1 MESEKIK
8 QLNEDIEELK
18 KVLST
23 VVREN
28 VKRKINRVI
37 EDITVE
43 IAKLKL
49 DEFQKPNKINNTSS
63 EKNDINISYSSVP
76 SFAWNQEKNK
86 VTVFLTI
93 KNIQN
98 ISQENIVSEFN
109 ERDFEIKIHNVDLKN
124 YRFCIKKLHDKIIPN
139 KCSMKIKKDLLQVY
153 LIKQDNK
160 HWDNLHFKESPMSK
174 IRPPKMNDQVEPSAM
189 LMDMMKQLYQEG
201 DSDMKRTIA
210 KAWCEAN
217 EKKNDFVPPAF

>member
-1 MESEKIK
+1 MESDKLKE
-8 QLNEDIEELK
+8 LHEDIEELK
-18 KVLST
+18 TILSKA
-23 VVREN
+23 VREN
-28 VKRKINRVI
+28 VKRKISRVI
-37 EDITVE
+37 EDMTVE

-49 DEFQKPNKINNTSS
+49 DEFQKPNKINITNS
-63 EKNDINISYSSVP
+63 EKNDNNISYSSVP

-98 ISQENIVSEFN
+98 INKENIISKFN
-109 ERDFEIKIHNVDLKN
+109 ERDFEIKIHNLDLKN

-139 KCSMKIKKDLLQVY
+139 KCSIKIKKDLIQVY

-174 IRPPKMNDQVEPSAM
+174 IKPPKINDQAEPSAM